1 MIIVY
6 FMKPN
11 GSWMY
16 EVARFED
23 EEIYN
28 EIVNAGGNSILS
40 KNKHESGSD
49 RIAEACES
57 IDSDAFVNIQGDEN
71 QYPLTWEEKE
81 NLKDVDT
88 AIAIN

>member
-23 EEIYN
+23 EEIYTLCWD
-28 EIVNAGGNSILS
+28 ALS
-40 KNKHESGSD
+40 KK
-49 RIAEACES
+49 AEEEGLTLT
-57 IDSDAFVNIQGDEN
+57 DSLLEGDEN

-81 NLKDVDT
+81 NLK
-88 AIAIN
+88 